1 MLKMPIVENI
11 ESMFL
16 NEGYATCRYRGCFD
30 LAAKRR
36 MLLFLKILKNV
47 DAFSIEQARN
57 LKIISN
63 SLDAKPLLVGAQ
75 TRIEKLERGIIYER
89 FDVPTVSGDTLE
101 DLICNEIF
109 PRIYRDRGGLY
120 VEIDSDAL
128 KNARNKKGMTQ
139 EELAETVG
147 INKKTVYEHERRS
160 LRMLLSIAE
169 SLKSVLKEKIISD
182 VELFSERREAHGKP
196 YSGFEKTVFF
206 ELRRLGFE
214 TEFVRQTPFNSIS
227 KQRILLLSD
236 VDSDKRKLKYRSIE
250 LKRFVSFIKKP
261 ALLITEKSEK
271 TEFSGLPAIERSEL
285 REMDSGKELIKV
297 ARKKV

>member
-1 MLKMPIVENI
+1 MPLVENM
-11 ESMFL
+11 ERMFL
-16 NEGYATCRYRGCFD
+16 EEGYATCRYRGCFD
-30 LAAKRR
+30 LAAKKR

-47 DAFSIEQARN
+47 DAFSAEQARN

-75 TRIEKLERGIIYER
+75 TRIEKLEKGIVYER
-89 FDVPTVSGDTLE
+89 FDVPAVSEDTLE

-120 VEIDSDAL
+120 VEIDSYAL
-128 KNARNKKGMTQ
+128 KSARNKKGMTQ

-147 INKKTVYEHERRS
+147 INKKTVYEHENNS

-169 SLKSVLKEKIISD
+169 SLESVLKEKIISD
-182 VELFSERREAHGKP
+182 VELFSERREAHGAP
-196 YSGFEKTVFF
+196 SPGFEKTVSF
-206 ELRRLGFE
+206 ELKRLGFE
-214 TEFVRQTPFNSIS
+214 TEFVRQTPFNAIS
-227 KQRILLLSD
+227 KQETLILSD
-236 VDSDKRKLKYRSIE
+236 VDSDKRKLKYRSVE

-261 ALLITEKSEK
+261 ALLITEKSENLDY
-271 TEFSGLPAIERSEL
+271 GLPAVERSEL

>member
-1 MLKMPIVENI
+1 MLKLPLI
-11 ESMFL
+11 EDMERMFL

-30 LAAKRR
+30 LAARKK

-47 DAFSIEQARN
+47 DAFSAEQARN

-75 TRIEKLERGIIYER
+75 TRIEKLERGIVYER
-89 FDVPTVSGDTLE
+89 FDVPAVSEDTLE

-128 KNARNKKGMTQ
+128 KSARSKKGMTQ

-147 INKKTVYEHERRS
+147 INKKTVYEHENNS
-160 LRMLLSIAE
+160 LRMLLSVAE
-169 SLKSVLKEKIISD
+169 SLESVLKEKIITD
-182 VELFSERREAHGKP
+182 IEVFSERQEAHGKP
-196 YSGFEKTVFF
+196 YSGFEKTVSF
-206 ELRRLGFE
+206 ELKRLGFE
-214 TEFVRQTPFNSIS
+214 TEFVRQTPFNAIS
-227 KQRILLLSD
+227 KQETLILSD
-236 VDSDKRKLKYRSIE
+236 VDSNKRKLKYRSVE

-261 ALLITEKSEK
+261 ALLITEKSENLDY
-271 TEFSGLPAIERSEL
+271 GLPAIERSEL

>member
-1 MLKMPIVENI
+1 MLKMPLVENM
-11 ESMFL
+11 ERMFQE
-16 NEGYATCRYRGCFD
+16 EGYATCRYRGCFD
-30 LAAKRR
+30 LAAKKR

-47 DAFSIEQARN
+47 DAFSAEQARN

-75 TRIEKLERGIIYER
+75 TRIEKLEKGIVYER
-89 FDVPTVSGDTLE
+89 FDVPAISEDTLE

-120 VEIDSDAL
+120 VEIDSYAL
-128 KNARNKKGMTQ
+128 REARNKKGMTQ

-147 INKKTVYEHERRS
+147 INKKTVYEHENNS

-169 SLKSVLKEKIISD
+169 SLESVLKEKIISD
-182 VELFSERREAHGKP
+182 VELFSERQEAHGKP
-196 YSGFEKTVFF
+196 YSGFEKTVSF
-206 ELRRLGFE
+206 ELKRLGFE
-214 TEFVRQTPFNSIS
+214 TEFVRQTPFNAIS
-227 KQRILLLSD
+227 RQETLILSD
-236 VDSDKRKLKYRSIE
+236 VDSDKRKLKYRSVE

-261 ALLITEKSEK
+261 ALLITEKSENLDY
-271 TEFSGLPAIERSEL
+271 GLPAVERNEL

-297 ARKKV
+297 AKKKV

>member
-1 MLKMPIVENI
+1 MLKMPLVENM
-11 ESMFL
+11 ERMFL
-16 NEGYATCRYRGCFD
+16 EEGYSTCRYRGCFD
-30 LAAKRR
+30 LAAKKR
-36 MLLFLKILKNV
+36 MLLFLKILKNI
-47 DAFSIEQARN
+47 DAFSAEQARN
-57 LKIISN
+57 LKIICN

-75 TRIEKLERGIIYER
+75 TRIEKLERGIVYER
-89 FDVPTVSGDTLE
+89 FDMPAVSEDTLE

-128 KNARNKKGMTQ
+128 KSARNKKGMTQ
-139 EELAETVG
+139 EELAEMVG
-147 INKKTVYEHERRS
+147 INKKTVYEHENNS

-169 SLKSVLKEKIISD
+169 SLESVLKEKIISD

-196 YSGFEKTVFF
+196 YSGFEKAVFF
-206 ELRRLGFE
+206 ELKRLGFE
-214 TEFVRQTPFNSIS
+214 TDFVRQTPFNAVS
-227 KQRILLLSD
+227 KQETLILSD
-236 VDSDKRKLKYRSIE
+236 VDSNKRKLKYRSVE

-261 ALLITEKSEK
+261 ALLITEKSENLDY
-271 TEFSGLPAIERSEL
+271 GLPAVERSEL

>member
-1 MLKMPIVENI
+1 MPLVENM
-11 ESMFL
+11 ERMFL
-16 NEGYATCRYRGCFD
+16 EEGYATCRYRGCFD
-30 LAAKRR
+30 LAAKKR

-47 DAFSIEQARN
+47 DAFSAEQARN

-75 TRIEKLERGIIYER
+75 TRIEKLEKGIVYER
-89 FDVPTVSGDTLE
+89 FDVPAVSEDTLE

-120 VEIDSDAL
+120 VEIDSYAL
-128 KNARNKKGMTQ
+128 KSARNKKGMTQ

-147 INKKTVYEHERRS
+147 INKKTVYEHENNS

-169 SLKSVLKEKIISD
+169 SLESVLKEKIISD
-182 VELFSERREAHGKP
+182 VELFSERREAHGAP
-196 YSGFEKTVFF
+196 SPGFEKTVSF
-206 ELRRLGFE
+206 ELKRLGFE
-214 TEFVRQTPFNSIS
+214 TEFVRQTPFNAIS
-227 KQRILLLSD
+227 KQETLILSD
-236 VDSDKRKLKYRSIE
+236 VDSDKRKLKYRSVE

-261 ALLITEKSEK
+261 ALLITEKSENLDY
-271 TEFSGLPAIERSEL
+271 GLPAVERSEL
-285 REMDSGKELIKV
+285 REMDSGKELIKM